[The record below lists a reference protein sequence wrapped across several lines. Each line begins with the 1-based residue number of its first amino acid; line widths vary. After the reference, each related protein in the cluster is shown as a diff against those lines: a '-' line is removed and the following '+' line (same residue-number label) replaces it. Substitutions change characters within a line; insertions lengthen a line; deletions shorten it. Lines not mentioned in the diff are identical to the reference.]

1 MLRILSN
8 HIILR
13 LKYLNKDKTLWVFFS
28 SLITFS
34 MITNQAFKTLYLLK
48 KIRFLNNPKLNS
60 IKIKD
65 MAMTIKLIFSKRD
78 KVQITRKRLQK
89 RL

>member
-65 MAMTIKLIFSKRD
+65 MVMTIKLIFSKRD